1 MCVADYSKHP
11 AVMAEPPY
19 AQIFE
24 QLSNEKGTKLYT
36 LQKRFQSAFGFT
48 LRKLQSAC
56 QNIAPLTIVIQPFST
71 GEAY

>member
-1 MCVADYSKHP
+1 M
-11 AVMAEPPY
+11 
-19 AQIFE
+19 QIFE